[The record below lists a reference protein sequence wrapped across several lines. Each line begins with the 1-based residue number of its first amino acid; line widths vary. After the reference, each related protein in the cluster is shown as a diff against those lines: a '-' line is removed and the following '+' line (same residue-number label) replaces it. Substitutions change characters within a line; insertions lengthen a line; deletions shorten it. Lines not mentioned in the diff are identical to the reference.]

1 MENIATVQAIRP
13 KKDLLKKVHKIYLL
27 IAILGG
33 MIISI
38 AMPLFNEPDGQY
50 HFAVS
55 SAMVGLNTD
64 ISRYGEPETSSG
76 MGNQQIFYRKGNFF
90 QQYFLT
96 EAKIYP
102 VKDSPRSLGLDDKLR
117 YNYIGH
123 IIPAVGVWLGY
134 HIYPSMGVMIVVARL
149 FSMFV
154 YSLIMFFIIKYIK
167 FGKLLFATI
176 GLSPVIMNSFSSLSY
191 DSLGMVIV
199 AVAVAVMIDMIAQ
212 KKVRI
217 WHLCVAIVIIL
228 LSFIGAKQNLWL
240 VNILFPIS
248 MIVASLQ
255 KRNEQR
261 ENIYLRRN
269 REKSNLLMRYK
280 WWFLGGIL
288 IIFIAVGSYLTRDKG
303 GLVEVIVR
311 LIFTQTFR
319 FYPNTSMGDFV
330 DLLVSPYPAYNY
342 MPTSLIA
349 VWGILV
355 AIVSIS
361 EKSYHKSVLL
371 SWTSFIVLLLGI
383 FATYYGFLDFIWIYG
398 LPGFALRMTIQG
410 VQWRYF
416 TPLLLLLPLIF
427 SNDSIKVKVPS
438 RNSIIIFMIVTA
450 VISNFL
456 LVFNTLWGMIMV

>member
-55 SAMVGLNTD
+55 SAMVGLNMD
-64 ISRYGEPETSSG
+64 ISRYGEPEISSG